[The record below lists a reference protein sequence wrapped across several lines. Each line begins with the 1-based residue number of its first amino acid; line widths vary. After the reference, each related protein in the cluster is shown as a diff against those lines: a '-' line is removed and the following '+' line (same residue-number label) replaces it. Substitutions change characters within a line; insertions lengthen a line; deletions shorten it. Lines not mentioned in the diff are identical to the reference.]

1 MVLLMGMK
9 IDFFPWDREGDELN
23 TKYMYVVHAEREML
37 FLIIGGNK

>member
-23 TKYMYVVHAEREML
+23 TKYMYVVLAERNAIL
-37 FLIIGGNK
+37 NYRG